1 MIKYIK
7 DLVCRDGEK
16 GVGKDGTVPGSQ
28 VRGIVQG
35 RHKEKGIP
43 TYFVELISNR
53 ELLVKYLETIKIE
66 VVVLEKALNNTG
78 HKTTM
83 GGSK

>member
-1 MIKYIK
+1 M
-7 DLVCRDGEK
+7 
-16 GVGKDGTVPGSQ
+16 
-28 VRGIVQG
+28 
-35 RHKEKGIP
+35 KEKGIP

-53 ELLVKYLETIKIE
+53 EVLVKYLEIIKIE
-66 VVVLEKALNNTG
+66 VVVLGKALNNKG